1 MSKSKSVPIYLII
14 LNGLH
19 ISNEYQY
26 YDIPN
31 HIEDVVVINKSVDKT
46 LNEIYE
52 SVIVKNKV
60 EYEDEYILDIFDKI
74 IEEPTHNI
82 VTNKL
87 NNKQLKL
94 PNYIFYPES
103 YRHQYQLIMGVYK
116 TEIEIIPNNQF
127 KYKYLNKMYSNYD
140 LDNSSYTYSMIF
152 SKIIKSNKEKCM
164 VGFFISNLN
173 EEPLVDKINPSY
185 TIHNNI
191 EFLGPN
197 EIDNKIQP
205 FTLPYKSNEISYT
218 MWNGSVSQYYIGCGI
233 TTLLYYKLISYEF
246 AMNELSKISK
256 YGTSIWRLYEYCI
269 VNQHFNK
276 EIGIVR
282 FPIKT
287 GYLFLCDFLLKSK
300 LKKQYVIFRTCI
312 NEEEE
317 HLINDMGHT
326 ASLLKVNNKLY
337 NADPYLNEFTE
348 ITLSKKMNEY
358 YSVYEKQYKHTHID
372 IPIELNEN
380 GITLSQLKQLKG
392 FVRTRLPLSK
402 MSFGGNL
409 MTRK

>member
-19 ISNEYQY
+19 ISNEHQY

-31 HIEDVVVINKSVDKT
+31 HIEDVVFINKSVDET

-52 SVIVKNKV
+52 SIVVKNNV

-82 VTNKL
+82 ITNKL

-94 PNYIFYPES
+94 PNYIFYSEL

-116 TEIEIIPNNQF
+116 TEIEILPNNQF

-140 LDNSSYTYSMIF
+140 LDSSSYTYSMIF
-152 SKIIKSNKEKCM
+152 NKIIKSNKEKCM

-173 EEPLVDKINPSY
+173 KQPLVDKISPSY
-185 TIHNNI
+185 TMYNNI

-218 MWNGSVSQYYIGCGI
+218 AWNGSIAQYYIGCGI

-246 AMNELSKISK
+246 AMNELSKMSK

-269 VNQHFNK
+269 VNQHINK

-300 LKKQYVIFRTCI
+300 SKKQYVIFRTCI
-312 NEEEE
+312 NDEEE
-317 HLINDMGHT
+317 HPINDMGHT
-326 ASLLKVNNKLY
+326 TSLLKVNNKLY

-358 YSVYEKQYKHTHID
+358 YSIYEKQYKHTHID

-380 GITLSQLKQLKG
+380 GITLTQLKQLKG

-409 MTRK
+409 TTGK